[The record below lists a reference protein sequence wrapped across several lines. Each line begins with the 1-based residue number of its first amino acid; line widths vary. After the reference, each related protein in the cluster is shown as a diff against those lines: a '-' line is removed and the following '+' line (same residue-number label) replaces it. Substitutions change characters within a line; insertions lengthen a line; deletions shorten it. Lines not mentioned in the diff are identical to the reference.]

1 MGVII
6 MLDEYPIVLNFKQV
20 REILHISKNLLLNL
34 LNMGEIPGYRVG
46 NLWRVNREDLIEY
59 MKQR

>member
-1 MGVII
+1 

-59 MKQR
+59 MKQC

>member
-1 MGVII
+1 MGVIV

>member
-1 MGVII
+1 MGVIV

-46 NLWRVNREDLIEY
+46 NLWRVNREDLIVY

>member
-1 MGVII
+1 

-34 LNMGEIPGYRVG
+34 LNMGEIPRYRVG
-46 NLWRVNREDLIEY
+46 NLWRMNREDLIEY
-59 MKQR
+59 MKQC

>member
-1 MGVII
+1 MGMIV